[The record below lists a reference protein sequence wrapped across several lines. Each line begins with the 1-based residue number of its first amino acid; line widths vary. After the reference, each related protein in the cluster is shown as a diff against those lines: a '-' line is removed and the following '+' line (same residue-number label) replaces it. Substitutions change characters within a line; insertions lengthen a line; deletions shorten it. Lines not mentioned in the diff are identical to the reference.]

1 MMEDTCM
8 GYIQNARA
16 HLKTINH
23 HRKLVRQGCF
33 RLGLYRQ
40 GLAHDLSKYTW
51 PEMRI
56 GIRYYLEGQSPHN
69 GERKVRG
76 YSTAWLHHKGRNK
89 HHAEYWIDYTTGPDK
104 HVAGMKMPVKYLIE
118 MFVDRISASK
128 NYRADEYKDTDPLEY
143 YEKRK
148 SYMIVHDDTR
158 RQLEFLLH
166 MLAEKGEDETFAYIR
181 KHILRNNHMEKL
193 QHIFRHRGIKM

>member
-1 MMEDTCM
+1 M

-23 HRKLVRQGCF
+23 HRKLVKQGCF

-181 KHILRNNHMEKL
+181 KHILRS
-193 QHIFRHRGIKM
+193 ISSGIGA